1 MDKIAVIRQEL
12 GERWI
17 PEIYLNNV
25 RPLRTRSFEMDI
37 SERENTT
44 EIFETLLGWE
54 LRVGNRRFACPTLET
69 ARYLQIFA
77 RLGCRNFAVPYDITA
92 IPPLTELLE
101 SAWLET
107 ERSMSLHLSGGSPQM
122 NGKQRA
128 RLIRA
133 MREEIAKAG
142 AGELMP
148 LFNKSTKQRNDQ

>member
-1 MDKIAVIRQEL
+1 MDHIAVIRQEL
-12 GERWI
+12 RERWI
-17 PEIYLNNV
+17 PELYLEKV
-25 RPLRTRSFEMDI
+25 RPLRTRSFEMEI

-69 ARYLQIFA
+69 ARYLQVFA

-92 IPPLTELLE
+92 IPPLIELLE

-107 ERSMSLHLSGGSPQM
+107 ERALSQHLSSSSPQM
-122 NGKQRA
+122 KGKRRA

-148 LFNKSTKQRNDQ
+148 LFNKPTKQRNDQ